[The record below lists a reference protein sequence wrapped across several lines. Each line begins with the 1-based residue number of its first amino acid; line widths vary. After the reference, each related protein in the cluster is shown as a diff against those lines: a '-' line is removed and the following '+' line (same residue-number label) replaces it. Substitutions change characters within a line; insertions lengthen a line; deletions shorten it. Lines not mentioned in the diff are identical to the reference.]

1 MRTDASAEPGSSV
14 LIVDPSADCRE
25 VLSTLLQRRGVRT
38 WETAKVREGLDLM
51 RLHHPDVVVLDVDGE
66 IADDDKLR
74 GEYDQQ
80 SQRER
85 TSMIFLGV
93 TRRSTRRSPSDHGV
107 AKPYH
112 FAHLLRTIEQLLGR

>member
-1 MRTDASAEPGSSV
+1 MRSDTSAEPGSSV

-38 WETAKVREGLDLM
+38 WETAQAREGLDLM

-66 IADDDKLR
+66 IADDDRLR
-74 GEYDQQ
+74 REYDQQ

-85 TSMIFLGV
+85 TSMVFLGA
-93 TRRSTRRSPSDHGV
+93 TRRSAGQAASGHGI

-112 FAHLLRTIEQLLGR
+112 FAPLLRTIEQLLGK

>member
-1 MRTDASAEPGSSV
+1 MKSDASAEPGSSV

-38 WETAKVREGLDLM
+38 WEAAQAREGLDLM

-66 IADDDKLR
+66 IADDDQLCR
-74 GEYDQQ
+74 EYDQQ
-80 SQRER
+80 SQQER
-85 TSMIFLGV
+85 ASIIFLGV
-93 TRRSTRRSPSDHGV
+93 RRRSPRQTASGHGI

-112 FAHLLRTIEQLLGR
+112 FAPLLRTIERLLGR